1 MYANREAGFGETR
14 NTHSN
19 PNLEIFVPR
28 TPSGGAANRNSV
40 ATLVTGIKPVALGS
54 TLLQATEKSSM
65 SSSVTVTPSSFLL
78 LLKLSS
84 TTAINRFRVMKLIG
98 QRKVSVPRNVYQ
110 GLGVGRVDGV

>member
-1 MYANREAGFGETR
+1 
-14 NTHSN
+14 
-19 PNLEIFVPR
+19 
-28 TPSGGAANRNSV
+28 
-40 ATLVTGIKPVALGS
+40 
-54 TLLQATEKSSM
+54 M

-98 QRKVSVPRNVYQ
+98 QRKVSAPRNVYQ